1 MDDSL
6 QLVDSPQLKD
16 RVTRSTIEERGQL
29 ALISTHP
36 WKASERTSLIGSGQF
51 PDHRTQDR
59 GCRAIVDAM
68 NLDYIGRCRHEVRF

>member
-6 QLVDSPQLKD
+6 QSVDSPQLKD
-16 RVTRSTIEERGQL
+16 RVTCSTIEERWQL

-51 PDHRTQDR
+51 PDHRTR
-59 GCRAIVDAM
+59 GTEPSSM
-68 NLDYIGRCRHEVRF
+68 Q